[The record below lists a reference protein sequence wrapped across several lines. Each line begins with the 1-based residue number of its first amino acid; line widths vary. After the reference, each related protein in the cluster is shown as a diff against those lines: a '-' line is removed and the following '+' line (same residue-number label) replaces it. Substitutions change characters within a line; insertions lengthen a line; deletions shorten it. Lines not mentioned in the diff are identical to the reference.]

1 MSDEIIGLHP
11 WFATPPGRYLLDWE
25 QARTDEAVADIF
37 GYRAVQL
44 GLPAL
49 DGLRASRIGSR
60 WRIALGG
67 DPQERPG
74 SALACDA
81 AALPFAPASLDL
93 VLMPHTLERSE
104 DPRTALREAERVLVP
119 EGRVVICGFNPASL
133 WGMRQRRARL
143 LQRLGGAP
151 RPWVPEV
158 GDFVGYLR
166 LRDWLTLLDFEV
178 ESSRFGCYR
187 PALRGQGAL
196 DRTAWMD
203 AAGDRWW
210 PILGGAYFLVAIKR
224 VHGVRPLQRQVARPA
239 PRRLVPAAAR
249 APLAGAPGASRAAL
263 PADLSSSASS
273 STGKHT

>member
-1 MSDEIIGLHP
+1 M
-11 WFATPPGRYLLDWE
+11 
-25 QARTDEAVADIF
+25 DEAVADIF

-60 WRIALGG
+60 WRIALGD

-74 SALACDA
+74 AELACDA

-93 VLMPHTLERSE
+93 VSMPHTLERSQ

-119 EGRVVICGFNPASL
+119 EGRIVICGFNPTSL
-133 WGMRQRRARL
+133 WGMRQRRALL

-151 RPWVPEV
+151 RPWIPDV

-166 LRDWLTLLDFEV
+166 LRDWLTLLGFEV

-187 PALRGQGAL
+187 PAVRGQGAL
-196 DRTAWMD
+196 DRMAWMD
-203 AAGDRWW
+203 AVGDRWW
-210 PILGGAYFLVAIKR
+210 PIFGSVYFLVAIKR
-224 VHGVRPLQRQVARPA
+224 VHGVRPLQRQSARPA
-239 PRRLVPAAAR
+239 ARGLVPTAAR
-249 APLAGAPGASRAAL
+249 VPLATAAGAPQAAAVVADPMSPASF
-263 PADLSSSASS
+263 SSASS
-273 STGKHT
+273 STGKNT